1 MTYISIQFLDKDA
14 AAVRFSSLV
23 RSLNVYIFEK
33 MQQKQTGGLRT
44 MDDIRV
50 AGAWSSAIG
59 DDVNIKNRYSLPT
72 RIYLFLRYSKRQIN
86 GLLPTD

>member
-50 AGAWSSAIG
+50 AGA
-59 DDVNIKNRYSLPT
+59 
-72 RIYLFLRYSKRQIN
+72 
-86 GLLPTD
+86 